1 MSFTI
6 GQRWV
11 SQTEPKLGLGIISES
26 ANRRVTIS
34 FPAAGETRT
43 YAMENAPISRVSYKA
58 GDKIS
63 NHEEQSFIVTG
74 VDDTANLIHYQIENG
89 EGQRSTMSEVDLN
102 CFIQFT
108 SPLQRLM
115 SGHYDRNRAFRLRY
129 ETLQHLHRLQQSPVS
144 GLVGSRTSLLGH
156 QLYIA
161 DRVAQRHSP
170 RVLLADE
177 VGLGKTIEAG
187 MILHAQLHKALA
199 QRVLIT
205 VPSTLVH
212 QWLVEMLRRFNLRF
226 SVFDQERFQALKD
239 EGMENPFESEQLIL
253 CDLDFIAS
261 DEDVQI
267 QAIAAGWDMLVVDE
281 AHHLHWSEHQS
292 SVEYQCVEALASV
305 SAGVLLLTAT
315 PEQAGVDSHFA
326 RLRLLD
332 PDRFHSLSE
341 FITQEQN
348 YAQISALVGAVQA
361 ADPAQPL
368 PAPLISQLDA
378 VLGKQSEVD
387 FSVPAADS
395 VPKIVQ
401 RLLDQHGTG
410 RILFRNTRQA
420 VAGFPQRVLQAYPLP
435 AADDEVYD
443 LQSDPRL
450 QWLIDTLRQLKP
462 EKVLVICSTATRAL
476 EIECHLRLKEGMR
489 TAAFYEG
496 LSIIERD
503 RAAAYFAD
511 KDEGAQALICSEIGS
526 EGRNFQ
532 FAHHLVLFDLP
543 ENPDLLEQRIGR
555 LDRIG
560 QQQDVNIH
568 VPYVEQSRQEGLFH
582 WYHLALNAFTQS
594 CAAGYAIYE
603 HFQEELE
610 RYLAQGEFQQAAAS
624 DHGNACNAGSG
635 SDSEQTDG
643 FIQRARHYRDQ
654 AMAELQQGRDPLLE
668 LNSCNAEVAEAL
680 IEQVSNEEASQT
692 LSGYM
697 DRIFNLYGVEQEHQ
711 SDSTVIIHPGEHML
725 THDFPG
731 LSDEGC
737 TLTYHRLKALVR
749 EEIEFLSWEHPMV
762 VESMEQTVSS
772 ELGNA
777 ALATMSVKGVPA
789 GTLFLE
795 AVFVINS
802 MAPKSLQLDR
812 FLPLTPIRV
821 VVDANGRDLSEV
833 LVHEKLNE
841 LCSGLKR
848 KMAHAVVKEI
858 RGEME
863 TLLEKAQALVAPNVP
878 DILSAASDKLCEHLD
893 EEIQRMVSLQV
904 KNALIRDE
912 EIEIL
917 RQRKQQGLSY
927 IAKSGLDVQAMR
939 LVINT

>member
-26 ANRRVTIS
+26 VNRRVTIS

-43 YAMENAPISRVSYKA
+43 YAMENAPISRVTYKA
-58 GDKIS
+58 GDTIS
-63 NHEEQSFIVTG
+63 NHEEQAFVVQDLNEAEALIQYQVTDAQG
-74 VDDTANLIHYQIENG
+74 HAQV
-89 EGQRSTMSEVDLN
+89 MSEVDLN

-129 ETLQHLHRLQQSPVS
+129 ETLQHLHRLQQSSVS
-144 GLVGSRTSLLGH
+144 GLIGSRTNLLPH

-187 MILHAQLHKALA
+187 MILHAQLHKGLA
-199 QRVLIT
+199 NRVLIT

-226 SVFDQERFQALKD
+226 SVFDRDRFESLRE
-239 EGMENPFESEQLIL
+239 EGVDNPFETEQLIL
-253 CDLDFIAS
+253 CDLDFIVS
-261 DEDVQI
+261 DPAI
-267 QAIAAGWDMLVVDE
+267 QTKAIAADWDLLVVDE
-281 AHHLHWSEHQS
+281 AHHLHWSETES
-292 SVEYQCVEALASV
+292 SLEYQCVEALATR

-315 PEQAGVDSHFA
+315 PEQAGVASHFA

-341 FITQEQN
+341 FVVQEQN
-348 YAQISALVGAVQA
+348 YAEISNLVGALMAEQSE
-361 ADPAQPL
+361 QPL
-368 PAPLISQLDA
+368 SSELVAKA
-378 VLGKQSEVD
+378 VEVLGNDSAID
-387 FSVPAADS
+387 FAEPASIS
-395 VPKIVQ
+395 VPKAVQ
-401 RLLDQHGTG
+401 QLLDQHGTG
-410 RILFRNTRQA
+410 RILFRNTRQG
-420 VAGFPQRVLQAYPLP
+420 VAGFPERILKSYPLILENGGLEEGREP
-435 AADDEVYD
+435 LD
-443 LQSDPRL
+443 LKSDPRL
-450 QWLIDTLRQLKP
+450 AWLTQFLKDLKP
-462 EKVLVICSTATRAL
+462 EKVLVICSSAERAL
-476 EIECHLRLKEGMR
+476 EIESHLRLREGMR

-511 KDEGAQALICSEIGS
+511 KEEGAQTLICSEIGS

-560 QQQDVNIH
+560 QTQDVNIH
-568 VPYVEQSRQEGLFH
+568 VPYVEDSQQEGLFY
-582 WYHLALNAFTQS
+582 WYNDGLDAFTQS
-594 CAAGYAIYE
+594 CAAGYAIFE
-603 HFQEELE
+603 HFNDELQA
-610 RYLAQGEFQQAAAS
+610 YLEQGYYHDESAQA
-624 DHGNACNAGSG
+624 
-635 SDSEQTDG
+635 
-643 FIQRARHYRDQ
+643 FIESARAHRDE
-654 AMAELQQGRDPLLE
+654 AMAALQLGRDPLLE
-668 LNSCNAEVAEAL
+668 LNSCNAEHAASL
-680 IEQVSNEEASQT
+680 IEQIENEEESQT

-697 DRIFNLYGVEQEHQ
+697 NRVFNLYGVEQEPQ
-711 SDSTVIIHPGEHML
+711 SDSTMIIHPGEHML

-731 LSDEGC
+731 LSEDGC

-749 EEIEFLSWEHPMV
+749 EEVDFLTWEHPMV
-762 VESMEQTVSS
+762 VESMEQMLSA

-777 ALATMSVKGVPA
+777 ALATMTVKGVPA

-795 AVFVINS
+795 AVFVLNS

-812 FLPLTPIRV
+812 FLPITPQRI
-821 VVDANGRDLSEV
+821 VVDITGRDLSEV
-833 LVHEKLNE
+833 LPHDKLNE

-858 RGEME
+858 RKEIE
-863 TLLEKAQALVAPNVP
+863 ALLAKAQALAVKNMP
-878 DILSAASDKLCEHLD
+878 DLIAAAESALTTQLD
-893 EEIQRMVSLQV
+893 GEIQRLVALQS
-904 KNALIRDE
+904 KNPLIREDE
-912 EIEIL
+912 IDFL
-917 RQRKQQGLSY
+917 REQKQQGLSY
-927 IAKSGLDVQAMR
+927 ISKTGLDVQAMR